1 MEKLRCRR
9 RTPSKLR
16 LLLLTLLHPGHFFF
30 YMQHNSYDAPGDQIK
45 ASNKISYEDE
55 DRKQEP
61 ESLGWGGG
69 GSRL

>member
-16 LLLLTLLHPGHFFF
+16 LLLLTKSRPFFLF
-30 YMQHNSYDAPGDQIK
+30 MRHKFCDAPGDQMK
-45 ASNKISYEDE
+45 ASNKISDEDE
-55 DRKQEP
+55 DSKQEP

-69 GSRL
+69 SRL